1 MGNLCGGGEREKTP
15 RTGKSIKEHQA
26 QTWQTQDLLNELRN
40 SSATATVTRG
50 TARPPSPPSTT
61 PTQSSPLPLWL
72 TQSMTYMQQEIDR
85 AKALVDQG
93 NENDAIC
100 KYQNVIDHVHEN
112 IKINNVVDTPSPEF
126 TSLMK
131 FKARAYASIGYVYE
145 HQLKFKVAVVQYKH
159 AYSSAVSID
168 TSTNH
173 IDNFILLG
181 RISENIG
188 KVIFDKFHI
197 YHAAEDK
204 ANAVKWIET
213 SEDWFHKSLH
223 RSLSDDLSLDIHG
236 HLEKIQKMKNTLMS
250 FRCENLQKK

>member
-26 QTWQTQDLLNELRN
+26 QTQDLLNDLRN
-40 SSATATVTRG
+40 SSATATRG
-50 TARPPSPPSTT
+50 TARATSTLSTLSPP
-61 PTQSSPLPLWL
+61 PTQSSAPPLWL
-72 TQSMTYMQQEIDR
+72 TQSLTYMQQEIDQ

-100 KYQNVIDHVHEN
+100 KYQNVIDHVHED
-112 IKINNVVDTPSPEF
+112 IKTNNVVDAPSPEF

-131 FKARAYASIGYVYE
+131 FKARAYASIGYVFE

-159 AYSSAVSID
+159 AYSSAVSIT
-168 TSTNH
+168 TSQNQV
-173 IDNFILLG
+173 DNLILLG

-213 SEDWFHKSLH
+213 SENWFNKSLR
-223 RSLSDDLSLDIHG
+223 RSLSDDLSVDIHG
-236 HLEKIQKMKNTLMS
+236 HLKKLQKMKNTLLS
-250 FRCENLQKK
+250 FKV